1 MKLVAGDGR
10 HLCRVMH
17 FVIGGR
23 SQNLSVH
30 HIFMYTVHVMALP
43 KSLLEGYGNQGI
55 RAIIIPVELR
65 EYNYYTSGA
74 PSVFFIALMTHTGM
88 LHPNKRSKNDASQQ

>member
-1 MKLVAGDGR
+1 V
-10 HLCRVMH
+10 RVMH

-30 HIFMYTVHVMALP
+30 HIFMYTIHVMAVP
-43 KSLLEGYGNQGI
+43 KSLLECYGNQGI
-55 RAIIIPVELR
+55 KAIIPAELR
-65 EYNYYTSGA
+65 
-74 PSVFFIALMTHTGM
+74 VFFAGMTHTGL